1 MADLFGIQ
9 LIKFPDKFSIL
20 QTSQVSYF
28 INTLVFQLSNK
39 EDKKKIC
46 EVAKDHV
53 STLKFFKT
61 ARETLS
67 IKNEHIE
74 DILENIHK
82 IYKEISS
89 LLMIAFMHLSKK
101 LEKLNKKEFFVY
113 MNDFF
118 YHEVLMTIQYTY
130 KNNSFV
136 REICLQYEKKPTQYG
151 GPSWKYNI
159 KVYNNLYFGEFD
171 ENEKR
176 DGFGRLSLENGDK
189 YEGF

>member
-1 MADLFGIQ
+1 
-9 LIKFPDKFSIL
+9 
-20 QTSQVSYF
+20 
-28 INTLVFQLSNK
+28 
-39 EDKKKIC
+39 
-46 EVAKDHV
+46 
-53 STLKFFKT
+53 
-61 ARETLS
+61 
-67 IKNEHIE
+67 
-74 DILENIHK
+74 
-82 IYKEISS
+82 
-89 LLMIAFMHLSKK
+89 MHLSKK